1 MTVIFASPT
10 ATGKTR
16 YGAKLAKHLGC
27 SSVVELEELAQMSDE
42 VRKHKLDNA
51 LILCEDYQQVGYCP
65 YIRRRR
71 TLQRDEMN
79 AAMVAVGGRA
89 IWNSDGTINR

>member
-1 MTVIFASPT
+1 MTVIFAAPT

-16 YGAKLAKHLGC
+16 FGQALAKHFDC
-27 SSVVELEELAQMSDE
+27 SSVVELEELASMSDE

-51 LILCEDYQQVGYCP
+51 LILCEDAQQVGFSP

-89 IWNSDGTINR
+89 IWNSDCTVNR